1 MGMLEALPSVVRGG
15 LVKAAKRCG
24 AGVLADAAGAGAYP
38 SQRCLFG
45 NKRADSGE
53 PASPGSALLGTFE
66 CHTSSKIIFSP
77 HRNASSTAQ
86 AATRCL
92 PWCRPVC

>member
-1 MGMLEALPSVVRGG
+1 MLPLGRRSEMEDGMGMLEALPTVVRGG

-24 AGVLADAAGAGAYP
+24 AGVLADAAGALSYP

-53 PASPGSALLGTFE
+53 PTSLGLL
-66 CHTSSKIIFSP
+66 H
-77 HRNASSTAQ
+77 AQ
-86 AATRCL
+86 
-92 PWCRPVC
+92 PS

>member
-45 NKRADSGE
+45 NKRADTGAAGFGFCYWRV
-53 PASPGSALLGTFE
+53 ASVTAGLDHHESATDTQPR
-66 CHTSSKIIFSP
+66 CTNNH
-77 HRNASSTAQ
+77 H
-86 AATRCL
+86 CL
-92 PWCRPVC
+92 P